1 MWKYS
6 SQKEDLHLEPRPIM
20 HKTFEMKG
28 DFNLENLEKLTKTE
42 WTRLNPSLEENEI
55 YSEET
60 LVYGNP
66 EAIVIISA
74 NYETNYHQIDINLK
88 KYSEDNIKN
97 IENIRLLLEN
107 RLEKKI
113 NEKKET
119 SDLID
124 KLDLESN

>member
-1 MWKYS
+1 
-6 SQKEDLHLEPRPIM
+6 M

-28 DFNLENLEKLTKTE
+28 DFNLEGLEKLTKKE
-42 WTRLNPSLEENEI
+42 WTRLNPSLEENRT

-60 LVYGNP
+60 FVYGNP
-66 EAIVIISA
+66 QAIIILSA
-74 NYETNYHQIDINLK
+74 NYETNYHQIDISLK

-97 IENIRLLLEN
+97 IENIKLLLEN
-107 RLEKKI
+107 KLEKKI

-119 SDLID
+119 LDLID